1 MQLLF
6 QYQQKLVLDTLYRSH
21 REDTFS
27 LIFTMFLLVSLAI
40 FGALVFVNL
49 FVALIVSDIS
59 HLQHSADLQKLVNT
73 AQHIVVF
80 ESLFAYVCCCRGVS
94 IYDVRKEIC
103 TPKFADKHYINIV
116 DRGGRGTKN
125 PKLSWTSYMDAPICR
140 PMLKRRKPIRSI
152 VRICPHRMCR
162 CGRDSNENRIMK
174 PDIVEGLREI
184 IRKRN
189 EAKEV
194 VTLGALMRNHEK
206 SKVVKDVLR
215 VMT

>member
-94 IYDVRKEIC
+94 IYDVRTEIPPNLP
-103 TPKFADKHYINIV
+103 TNSTLTL
-116 DRGGRGTKN
+116 RTEGGGGQLIHN
-125 PKLSWTSYMDAPICR
+125 CR
-140 PMLKRRKPIRSI
+140 VLHIWMPPGPCSSGGSRSRR
-152 VRICPHRMCR
+152 
-162 CGRDSNENRIMK
+162 
-174 PDIVEGLREI
+174 
-184 IRKRN
+184 
-189 EAKEV
+189 
-194 VTLGALMRNHEK
+194 
-206 SKVVKDVLR
+206 
-215 VMT
+215 